1 VKGEKRYTLRE
12 GGRERGRKERK
23 VMDMNAER
31 EGRTRKHEGGSRR
44 VPVQM
49 VFQQQQQ
56 QQQQ

>member
-1 VKGEKRYTLRE
+1 MRE

-44 VPVQM
+44 VPVPM
-49 VFQQQQQ
+49 VSAAAAAAAHTHNVVF
-56 QQQQ
+56 